1 MIKDCMN
8 VQSVSGDDLVPALP
22 HRGGGGPHDAPRVP
36 GGAARHEGG
45 EGELQ
50 AGRQSP
56 ALLHLRPLPPSSAP
70 TLDTQRPTGDRRE
83 LTVYFVCSEYTKI
96 IAITWSNM

>member
-8 VQSVSGDDLVPALP
+8 VKSVSGDDLVPTLP

-56 ALLHLRPLPPSSAP
+56 ALLHLRPLAASSAP
-70 TLDTQRPTGDRRE
+70 TLDTQWPTGDRRE
-83 LTVYFVCSEYTKI
+83 LTV
-96 IAITWSNM
+96 